1 MDDNLNLFSLVDE
14 KEKSAPNKKRG
25 SKLDVVEMGYKQAH
39 TVTWQELFEGFD
51 TIHAI
56 TFSSGL
62 NFVYQLL
69 DMFDHT
75 EIIFGCEHI
84 LSSSMNQIIAY
95 QDKLIERMRE
105 QSSEKMNDLL
115 ARMDK
120 GEVRFYVSRGTVS
133 HEKLYLLETA
143 DGRKR
148 CNMQMRAKILMNCP
162 LPAQSR
168 RIKSL

>member
-14 KEKSAPNKKRG
+14 EEKSAPNKKRG
-25 SKLDVVEMGYKQAH
+25 SKLDVVEMEYKQAH
-39 TVTWQELFEGFD
+39 AVTWQELFEGFD

-69 DMFDHT
+69 DMFDRA

-105 QSSEKMNDLL
+105 QSSEKMNDCLPVWIREKFGFMYP
-115 ARMDK
+115 A
-120 GEVRFYVSRGTVS
+120 VRFPTKNCICWR
-133 HEKLYLLETA
+133 
-143 DGRKR
+143 R
-148 CNMQMRAKILMNCP
+148 QMAESAL
-162 LPAQSR
+162 S
-168 RIKSL
+168 

>member
-39 TVTWQELFEGFD
+39 TATWQELFEGFD

-69 DMFDHT
+69 DMFDHA

-120 GEVRFYVSRGTVS
+120 GDKHGVGRRLQDHPAGWRG
-133 HEKLYLLETA
+133 A
-143 DGRKR
+143 G
-148 CNMQMRAKILMNCP
+148 
-162 LPAQSR
+162 
-168 RIKSL
+168 

>member
-14 KEKSAPNKKRG
+14 EEKSAPNKKRG
-25 SKLDVVEMGYKQAH
+25 SKLDVVEMEYKQAH
-39 TVTWQELFEGFD
+39 AVTWQELFEGFD

-69 DMFDHT
+69 DMFDRA

-105 QSSEKMNDLL
+105 QSSEKMNDCLPVWIREKFGFMYP
-115 ARMDK
+115 A
-120 GEVRFYVSRGTVS
+120 VRLPTKNCICWR
-133 HEKLYLLETA
+133 
-143 DGRKR
+143 R
-148 CNMQMRAKILMNCP
+148 QMAESAL
-162 LPAQSR
+162 S
-168 RIKSL
+168 